1 MASPDLDKACAVLIE
16 RARRHFGRSRVRSWR
31 DCPRRTIRAP
41 RIMGPPTGRS
51 STAWSARG
59 FAPPRE
65 PVRIHRIRLVWLI
78 LRHAFL

>member
-1 MASPDLDKACAVLIE
+1 M
-16 RARRHFGRSRVRSWR
+16 R

-41 RIMGPPTGRS
+41 RIMGLAYRS
-51 STAWSARG
+51 ILDGLVARG

-65 PVRIHRIRLVWLI
+65 PVRIRRLRLVWLI